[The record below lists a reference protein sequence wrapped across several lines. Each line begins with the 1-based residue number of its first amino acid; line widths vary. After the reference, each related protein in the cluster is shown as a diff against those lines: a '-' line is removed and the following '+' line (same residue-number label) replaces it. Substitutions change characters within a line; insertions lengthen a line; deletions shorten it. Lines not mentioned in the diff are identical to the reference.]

1 MAQEALDHFQAP
13 LSSLR
18 ALDPPL
24 PKANLSVLGVRKNP
38 STMEIHKTEMFWMMK
53 STLAGLQKSGMK
65 QMMGDTLQN

>member
-13 LSSLR
+13 PSSLR

-24 PKANLSVLGVRKNP
+24 PKANLSVLGERKNP
-38 STMEIHKTEMFWMMK
+38 STTEIHKMEMFWMMK
-53 STLAGLQKSGMK
+53 STIAGLQKSGMK